1 MSFDRVII
9 GAWRIEEV
17 VARQGG
23 VFRRERLNILRLKD
37 EILEFPSSAG
47 PCCTAVQSHTEEMN
61 KSSK

>member
-23 VFRRERLNILRLKD
+23 VFRRERFNILRLKD

-47 PCCTAVQSHTEEMN
+47 PCAAVQSHTEEMN

>member
-37 EILEFPSSAG
+37 ETFEFPSSGG
-47 PCCTAVQSHTEEMN
+47 PCAAVQSHTEEMN